1 MPLTSILSLCIF
13 QDEMDIEKMV
23 NEVQAVEPMES
34 IAEGDADKKF
44 MTKVAVN
51 RS

>member
-1 MPLTSILSLCIF
+1 
-13 QDEMDIEKMV
+13 MDIEKMV

-34 IAEGDADKKF
+34 INENPTDTEKKF
-44 MTKVAVN
+44 MSKVAVS